1 MIRILFLLTIIIF
14 FYFYYFYKN
23 EYIELF
29 TEKIP
34 DDIYANLNYLVF
46 SYQPM
51 YDNDCKQISRILK
64 KNHNK
69 ILICNIGNTRHI
81 KSFMNYKNEYFI
93 IDNNISSINLLKKHI
108 PIIKNIKYDDIL
120 KPNTYKNK
128 QFDAICALHQP
139 IYECNKSEFGQK
151 IANIN
156 FWLKDDGLLF
166 ITIFDRN
173 KLDPGPR
180 EYSMYYTD
188 NNNNYHSLTYFKD
201 LTHDAYFNIEDNE
214 YVIYNEK
221 FILKNGKTKEKIS
234 RLYIP
239 NKDVIFNLLHKNN
252 FKHLS
257 ELNNNDDN
265 EELKT
270 YVFKKYKSYN
280 NYISI

>member
-1 MIRILFLLTIIIF
+1 MIRIFFILTFIIC
-14 FYFYYFYKN
+14 FYFFN
-23 EYIELF
+23 NQYIESF

-34 DDIYANLNYLVF
+34 DDIYANLFYIVF
-46 SYQPM
+46 SYQLM
-51 YDNDCKQISRILK
+51 YDNDCYQISRILK
-64 KNHNK
+64 KKHNK
-69 ILICNIGNTRHI
+69 VLICGIGNTRHI
-81 KSFMNYKNEYFI
+81 KSFLNYKNEYFI
-93 IDNNISSINLLKKHI
+93 IDNNISSINLLKKKI
-108 PIIKNIKYDDIL
+108 PIIKNIKYDDLL
-120 KPNTYKNK
+120 KTNLYNNLF
-128 QFDAICALHQP
+128 FDAICVLHHP

-151 IANIN
+151 ISNIN

-188 NNNNYHSLTYFKD
+188 NDNYYHSLTYFKN
-201 LTHDAYFNIEDNE
+201 LTHDAYFNIVDNE
-214 YVIYNEK
+214 YVLYYEK
-221 FILKNGKTKEKIS
+221 FIFKNGKIKEKIN

-239 NKDVIFNLLHKNN
+239 DINVIFKLLNKNN

-265 EELKT
+265 EYLKT
-270 YVFKKYKSYN
+270 YVFKKYKTFN